1 MGDAERNDLI
11 RQRLSVNHPNLATE
25 HFRATSPPDKG
36 YNCFAWAGHETQR
49 KWHPS
54 AYGGLFWP
62 GGEQPDT
69 LEGFVTGYGALGF
82 ERCES
87 ADWESGLEKIAIF
100 VADGIPS
107 HVARQLPNG
116 MWTSKM
122 GDMEDIEHTLAGLT
136 DGKYG
141 RVHVLMQ
148 RPATRGQLLLAIED
162 TPVQCEE

>member
-1 MGDAERNDLI
+1 MGDAERNDLT
-11 RQRLSVNHPNLATE
+11 RQCLSVNHPNLATG

-36 YNCFAWAGHETQR
+36 YNCLAWAGHDTRR

-62 GGEQPDT
+62 VGEQPDT
-69 LEGFVTGYGALGF
+69 LDGWMAGYAALGF

-87 ADWESGLEKIAIF
+87 AEWETGKEKLAIF

-122 GDMEDIEHTLAGLT
+122 GNMEDIEHTLAGLA

-141 RVHVLMQ
+141 QVHVIMQ
-148 RPATRGQLLLAIED
+148 RPAIHGQLLLAIED
-162 TPVQCEE
+162 PPEQYEK